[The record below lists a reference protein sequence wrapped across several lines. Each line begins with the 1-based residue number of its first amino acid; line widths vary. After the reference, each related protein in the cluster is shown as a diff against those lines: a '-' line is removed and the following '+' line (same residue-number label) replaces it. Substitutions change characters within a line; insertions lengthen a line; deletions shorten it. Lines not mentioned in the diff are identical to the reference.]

1 MARTISTRLAIEG
14 EAQYKQAVASC
25 NFELATLKSSLAL
38 VESEFRGNANSME
51 ALTAKGTALESMY
64 QKQLEKVVTLETALL
79 NAKQAQEEYSS
90 RVSTAQD
97 NIQRCEQALEK
108 LRQSTGDTS
117 KEQEELTRE
126 LDKWNTE
133 LADAQAGQTAAE
145 RGIQNWQK
153 QLNNAKIELNGLSDR
168 IEQNNQYLREA
179 ETSADGCAQ
188 SIDRYG
194 KEVKEAGESSEQ
206 FAQGAEQS
214 RQGIEQLASA
224 LAAAGIAKAVK
235 EISDALTKCVD
246 TFASFESQMS
256 TVRAISGATEEQLA
270 ALGEKAKYMGATTS
284 FTATEAAQALEYMAM
299 AGWKTEDMLGGLE
312 GVMHLAAASGES
324 LASVS
329 DIVTD
334 ALTAF
339 GLTAADSGR
348 FADVLAAA
356 SSSANTNVGMM
367 GETFKYAAPVAGAL
381 GYSIEDTALA
391 VGLMANAFI
400 KGGQAGT
407 ALRGVLTNLAKPSD
421 TVASYME
428 KLGISLTDSSG
439 QMRSLSELIDILR
452 DRFSGLTEAQK
463 AEYAAGIAGKE
474 GMSGLMAIVNASEA
488 DYQKLTTAISIC
500 SGSAREMSEIRLDN
514 FAGQM
519 TLLSSAADGVK
530 LAIGEQLTPALTEMA
545 EAGTDVLTWATDFI
559 NENPWI
565 VGAVVGVTASFA
577 ALTTGVTLYSHASEL
592 ATAKTAILNAVMNTN
607 PAVFVASA
615 LIGLVTAIGIY
626 AASLDDADK
635 STRDFTDSLKETKAA
650 YEDLSST
657 MEDQQASTATTA
669 AALKDLLA
677 VEEKSTAQKDSI
689 LRLVEDLNEA
699 VPDLGLA
706 YDAAADSINMTAEA
720 MDAMLERAA
729 GQETYNAQVDRLS
742 QLYAEQTEIAARLK
756 EAEDALTSAQ
766 GEQLEQ
772 LPGYFDIATDY
783 NNALA
788 ESSAATGALENNVR
802 ELTAAQEA
810 NAAEIAELEAA
821 ANAYAEQQAEAAQK
835 TGAMTSTMEGLIAEM
850 ESLQAAYDESYEAAM
865 KSLESQMGLFQE
877 MDGKAKTSIDSLIKT
892 LTGQVEYMETY
903 SANIQKAMEMGV
915 DEGLVRKLSDG
926 SEKSAQILAAIVK
939 GGEDDITALNEQ
951 FAKVEEGKT
960 AFSETVAE
968 METDFSDQM
977 TAIVQDLGDAIQSMD
992 LEDDTY
998 TIGAN
1003 NIQGLINGTVSKKR
1017 DLINEYIQMGYDA
1030 LAAYKRAV
1038 GQHSPSKEFEKA
1050 GRFDMEGLA
1059 IGMKNSSGKVMET
1072 VEDVANEALSRLN
1085 DFLGDMNHA
1094 IFLAE
1099 KGGAA
1104 TSADII
1110 DAYRAM
1116 QQKIHETAEWYRAQG
1131 YSETS
1136 DEIQKLQKLWWD
1148 YADNIAAAQ
1157 KKANKSVTD
1166 DFSDFIGDME
1176 HEMFLAQKHGTD
1188 SLEYIVS
1195 AYREMQEKIHEMAE
1209 YYRNLGY
1216 AETSD
1221 EIQKY
1226 QKMWWGCEDEIAAAQ
1241 EAAGKSAID
1250 AFDKAVSEAKSRLN
1264 VRDLEYQLWERTDGK
1279 LASAMEKYEKQVEV
1293 LNEKFAEQGAVVEAA
1308 EARYQEIVKQYGE
1321 NAEASYKYQEE
1332 LYREELALQDIRD
1345 EIEKITAAKQELA
1358 RQNALKQIEYNW
1370 MTSGLGIAS
1379 AAAERTGDY
1388 DPYKFAQTAGIG
1400 VVTPG
1405 SFDEAVETMH
1415 YNHARHLS
1423 FSREE
1428 PRTGETLM
1436 RQIEGIT
1443 AGTINAIASLGQSGS
1458 SAPIS
1463 VKVVMPDGKV
1473 LAEAVADPL
1482 VDRMNANGTPI
1493 IKRK

>member
-1 MARTISTRLAIEG
+1 M
-14 EAQYKQAVASC
+14 C
-25 NFELATLKSSLAL
+25 
-38 VESEFRGNANSME
+38 
-51 ALTAKGTALESMY
+51 
-64 QKQLEKVVTLETALL
+64 
-79 NAKQAQEEYSS
+79 
-90 RVSTAQD
+90 
-97 NIQRCEQALEK
+97 
-108 LRQSTGDTS
+108 
-117 KEQEELTRE
+117 
-126 LDKWNTE
+126 
-133 LADAQAGQTAAE
+133 
-145 RGIQNWQK
+145 
-153 QLNNAKIELNGLSDR
+153 
-168 IEQNNQYLREA
+168 
-179 ETSADGCAQ
+179 
-188 SIDRYG
+188 
-194 KEVKEAGESSEQ
+194 
-206 FAQGAEQS
+206 
-214 RQGIEQLASA
+214 
-224 LAAAGIAKAVK
+224 
-235 EISDALTKCVD
+235 
-246 TFASFESQMS
+246 
-256 TVRAISGATEEQLA
+256 
-270 ALGEKAKYMGATTS
+270 
-284 FTATEAAQALEYMAM
+284 
-299 AGWKTEDMLGGLE
+299 
-312 GVMHLAAASGES
+312 
-324 LASVS
+324 
-329 DIVTD
+329 
-334 ALTAF
+334 
-339 GLTAADSGR
+339 
-348 FADVLAAA
+348 
-356 SSSANTNVGMM
+356 
-367 GETFKYAAPVAGAL
+367 
-381 GYSIEDTALA
+381 
-391 VGLMANAFI
+391 
-400 KGGQAGT
+400 
-407 ALRGVLTNLAKPSD
+407 
-421 TVASYME
+421 
-428 KLGISLTDSSG
+428 
-439 QMRSLSELIDILR
+439 
-452 DRFSGLTEAQK
+452 
-463 AEYAAGIAGKE
+463 
-474 GMSGLMAIVNASEA
+474 
-488 DYQKLTTAISIC
+488 
-500 SGSAREMSEIRLDN
+500 
-514 FAGQM
+514 
-519 TLLSSAADGVK
+519 
-530 LAIGEQLTPALTEMA
+530 
-545 EAGTDVLTWATDFI
+545 
-559 NENPWI
+559 
-565 VGAVVGVTASFA
+565 
-577 ALTTGVTLYSHASEL
+577 
-592 ATAKTAILNAVMNTN
+592 
-607 PAVFVASA
+607 
-615 LIGLVTAIGIY
+615 
-626 AASLDDADK
+626 
-635 STRDFTDSLKETKAA
+635 
-650 YEDLSST
+650 
-657 MEDQQASTATTA
+657 MEDQQASTAATA

-772 LPGYFDIATDY
+772 LPGYFDIAADY

-788 ESSAATGALENNVR
+788 ESSAETGVLENNVR

-810 NAAEIAELEAA
+810 NAAEIAELETA

-835 TGAMTSTMEGLIAEM
+835 TEAMETRVNELTAQMAELQDAYDKSYNAAMTSLN
-850 ESLQAAYDESYEAAM
+850 
-865 KSLESQMGLFQE
+865 SQMGLFEE
-877 MDGKAKTSIDSLIKT
+877 MDGKAKTSIDNLIKT

-903 SANIQKAMEMGV
+903 AANIQKAMEMGV

-926 SEKSAQILAAIVK
+926 SEESAQILAAIVE
-939 GGEDDITALNEQ
+939 GGEEDIAALNEQ
-951 FAKVEEGKT
+951 LAKVEEGKEK
-960 AFSETVAE
+960 FSSTVAE
-968 METDFSDQM
+968 MEQDFNRQM
-977 TAIVQDLGDAIQSMD
+977 EAINQDLQKLSAY
-992 LEDDTY
+992 EETY
-998 TIGAN
+998 RIGQN
-1003 NIQGLINGTVSKKR
+1003 NIQGLINGTEGQRAALSR
-1017 DLINEYIQMGYDA
+1017 LYTQMGRDN
-1030 LAAYKRAV
+1030 LAAYKQAV

-1050 GRFDMEGLA
+1050 GSFDMEGLA

-1072 VEDVANEALSRLN
+1072 VEDVADEALFRLN
-1085 DFLGDMNHA
+1085 DFLGDVNHA

-1099 KGGAA
+1099 KNGAA
-1104 TSADII
+1104 SSADII

-1226 QKMWWGCEDEIAAAQ
+1226 QKMWWGCADEIAAAQ

-1250 AFDKAVSEAKSRLN
+1250 AFDKAVSEAKSRLDI
-1264 VRDLEYQLWERTDGK
+1264 RDLEYELWERTDGK

-1293 LNEKFAEQGAVVEAA
+1293 LNEKFAEQGAAVEAA

-1321 NAEASYKYQEE
+1321 NAEASYKYQKE
-1332 LYREELALQDIRD
+1332 LYREKLALQDIRD

-1423 FSREE
+1423 SSWEE
-1428 PRTGETLM
+1428 PRTGETFERRM
-1436 RQIEGIT
+1436 EEFT
-1443 AGTINAIASLGQSGS
+1443 AGTINAIASLGQSGRGTG
-1458 SAPIS
+1458 
-1463 VKVVMPDGKV
+1463 VKTVNLVVNGKT
-1473 LAEAVADPL
+1473 LASTTFD
-1482 VDRMNANGTPI
+1482 DFTDYGDANGTPI